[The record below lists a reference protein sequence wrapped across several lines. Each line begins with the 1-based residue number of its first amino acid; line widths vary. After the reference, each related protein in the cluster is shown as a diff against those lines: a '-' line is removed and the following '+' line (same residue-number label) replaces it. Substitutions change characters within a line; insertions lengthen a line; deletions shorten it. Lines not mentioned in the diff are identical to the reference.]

1 MATLIQAT
9 QPTDDTAALIPQQSQ
24 SVSTPPK
31 PPVSFYARG
40 FKGAHASFR
49 LRMFQE
55 QHGFEPVSL
64 DEFAIKV
71 YLISTTAPIYDT
83 YIFIL

>member
-55 QHGFEPVSL
+55 QHGFEPQSQVMFVSSCRCK
-64 DEFAIKV
+64 F
-71 YLISTTAPIYDT
+71 T
-83 YIFIL
+83 YACCD